1 MTDFGFAKK
10 MINHRHMTGTTLGTP
25 FYMAPQLLK
34 GHKYSSKCDVWSI
47 GVIYYELLY
56 GTHPWKG
63 NNLHQLAN
71 HIENTPLF
79 LDPSVK
85 ISQESQIF
93 LIQALQI
100 N

>member
-1 MTDFGFAKK
+1 MKIADFGFAKK
-10 MINHRHMTGTTLGTP
+10 MINHRQLTGTALGTP

-34 GHKYSSKCDVWSI
+34 GQKYSSKCDVWSV

-63 NNLHQLAN
+63 TNIHHL
-71 HIENTPLF
+71 
-79 LDPSVK
+79 
-85 ISQESQIF
+85 ISN
-93 LIQALQI
+93 IQ